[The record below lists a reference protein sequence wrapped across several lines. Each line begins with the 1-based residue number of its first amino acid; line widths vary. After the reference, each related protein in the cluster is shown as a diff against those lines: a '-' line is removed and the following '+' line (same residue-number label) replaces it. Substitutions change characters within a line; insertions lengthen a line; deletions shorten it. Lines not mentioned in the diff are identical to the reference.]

1 MSTLRHGGLLTA
13 LLLLLLG
20 AAPAALR
27 AQDQGAPI
35 VDSIAVTGNRRV
47 PAAQILSVAGLVPH
61 QPVGYRDIQRA
72 VTALFRT
79 GQYDDVIVEQTGAP
93 GRLILV
99 LRVVER
105 PLLADWTLAG
115 PEKVSTGDV
124 RSQVRLVA
132 GRPLDRAA
140 AARAQA
146 AIDSLYRAQGYYDA
160 DVRVET
166 AAVGDSAVRL
176 AFVVTEGARVAIS
189 GVEVEGNDSVPDG
202 QIVAQMAT
210 RPEGFWWFQ
219 EGEYDEDRLDADVR
233 QRLPQWYAERGM
245 IDFQVVGDTL
255 ISDTTAGKAVLR
267 LDVEEGAVYRVG
279 EFEITGN
286 QRFSTDELMQFY
298 PFRADTGANRRPVF
312 NRTAWT
318 AAVEQIQTLYTN
330 NGYIYMQIE
339 PTERRRTLADGTPV
353 LDLAW
358 QLREGQPATINKINI
373 VGNDVTHERVIRE
386 AIVMFPGEVFSRD
399 KMIRSY
405 QNVSNLNFFEQPM
418 AVPDV
423 QPTPDGDVDITFR
436 VEERRTGNINFGA
449 SLGQGTGIG
458 GFLGLEEPNLFGR
471 GKQGKLQ
478 WQFGRNVN
486 DFTLSYTD
494 PSIRESRISGAI
506 SLFDSR
512 VRYTIAD
519 LGRVRRT
526 GGNLR
531 FGFPFLGSRYTR
543 VFASYG
549 LQSIRYT
556 EGSDDIQERFRCSRC
571 TRSTVGGTLLRDT
584 RVGLPFAVAG
594 SYTNVQAELNGGL
607 LGGSGDYTKLDAEG
621 RWFAPLGTLGGEGEI
636 GAGIQFVLGLSAKS
650 GFIFG
655 DAGPF
660 FTDLFSLGGVQYG
673 IPLRGY
679 DEFSITPDGFDP
691 AAGGNRADPAS
702 FGKAYAAF
710 SIEAGARVSQSL
722 YLSSFLD
729 AGNIYRSA
737 RQYDPTRLFRGAG
750 VGAALVSPLGPLGID
765 LAYGFDRV
773 DANGEPDPGWQLH
786 FKIGNFF

>member
-1 MSTLRHGGLLTA
+1 MSTLRHAGLFTA
-13 LLLLLLG
+13 LFLILLG

-35 VDSIAVTGNRRV
+35 VDSIAVAGNRRV
-47 PAAQILSVAGLVPH
+47 PAAQVLSVAGLTPG
-61 QPVGYRDIQRA
+61 QPIGYRDIQRA
-72 VTALFRT
+72 VTNLFRT
-79 GQYDDVIVEQTGAP
+79 GQYDDVVVEQAGTP
-93 GRLILV
+93 DRLVLV
-99 LRVVER
+99 LRVDER
-105 PLLADWTLAG
+105 PLLADWAVRG
-115 PEKVSTGDV
+115 PDKVSGGEV
-124 RSQVRLVA
+124 RSLVRVIA
-132 GRPLDRAA
+132 GRPFDRAA
-140 AARAQA
+140 AARSRA
-146 AIDSLYRAQGYYDA
+146 AIDSLYREQGYYNA
-160 DVRVET
+160 DVRLET
-166 AAVGDSAVRL
+166 TPVGDSAVQL
-176 AFVVTEGARVAIS
+176 AFVVTEGSRVAIS
-189 GVEVEGNDSVPDG
+189 GVEIEGNDSVPDD

-219 EGEYDEDRLDADVR
+219 GGEYDEDRLESDVR
-233 QRLPQWYAERGM
+233 QRLPRWYAERGM

-255 ISDTTAGKAVLR
+255 MSDTTAGKAVLR
-267 LDVEEGAVYRVG
+267 LEVEEGPVYRVG
-279 EFEITGN
+279 SFEITGN
-286 QRFSTDELMQFY
+286 QRFSTDELMSFY
-298 PFRADTGANRRPVF
+298 PFRADTAAGRTVF
-312 NRTAWT
+312 DRSAWNS
-318 AAVEQIQTLYTN
+318 AVEQIETLYTN
-330 NGYIYMQIE
+330 NGYIYMQLQ
-339 PTERRRTLADGTPV
+339 PVERRRTLPDGTPA

-386 AIVMFPGEVFSRD
+386 AIVMLPGEVFSRD

-405 QNVSNLNFFEQPM
+405 QNISNLNFFQQPM

-494 PSIRESRISGAI
+494 PSIRESRISGAV

-526 GGNLR
+526 GGSLR
-531 FGFPFLGSRYTR
+531 LGFPFLGSRYTR

-556 EGSDDIQERFRCSRC
+556 EGSDDIQARFRCSRC

-594 SYTNVQAELNGGL
+594 SYTNIQAELNGGV
-607 LGGSGDYTKLDAEG
+607 LGGSGDYTKLDTEG
-621 RWFAPLGTLGGEGEI
+621 RWFAPLGTLGGQEGF
-636 GAGIQFVLGLSAKS
+636 GSGIQFVLGLSAKS

-710 SIEAGARVSQSL
+710 SVEAGARVSQSL
-722 YLSSFLD
+722 YLSTFLD
-729 AGNIYRSA
+729 AGNIYRTA

-773 DANGEPDPGWQLH
+773 DANGESAPGWQLH

>member
-1 MSTLRHGGLLTA
+1 
-13 LLLLLLG
+13 
-20 AAPAALR
+20 
-27 AQDQGAPI
+27 
-35 VDSIAVTGNRRV
+35 
-47 PAAQILSVAGLVPH
+47 
-61 QPVGYRDIQRA
+61 
-72 VTALFRT
+72 
-79 GQYDDVIVEQTGAP
+79 
-93 GRLILV
+93 
-99 LRVVER
+99 
-105 PLLADWTLAG
+105 
-115 PEKVSTGDV
+115 
-124 RSQVRLVA
+124 
-132 GRPLDRAA
+132 
-140 AARAQA
+140 
-146 AIDSLYRAQGYYDA
+146 
-160 DVRVET
+160 
-166 AAVGDSAVRL
+166 
-176 AFVVTEGARVAIS
+176 
-189 GVEVEGNDSVPDG
+189 
-202 QIVAQMAT
+202 
-210 RPEGFWWFQ
+210 
-219 EGEYDEDRLDADVR
+219 
-233 QRLPQWYAERGM
+233 
-245 IDFQVVGDTL
+245 
-255 ISDTTAGKAVLR
+255 
-267 LDVEEGAVYRVG
+267 
-279 EFEITGN
+279 
-286 QRFSTDELMQFY
+286 
-298 PFRADTGANRRPVF
+298 VF
-312 NRTAWT
+312 DRTAWT
-318 AAVEQIQTLYTN
+318 SAVNEVQTLYTN

-339 PTERRRTLADGTPV
+339 PVERRRTLADGTQV
-353 LDLAW
+353 LDLSW

-386 AIVMFPGEVFSRD
+386 AIVMLPGEVFSRD

-405 QNVSNLNFFEQPM
+405 QNISNLNFFQQPV

-494 PSIRESRISGAI
+494 PSIRETRISGAI

-531 FGFPFLGSRYTR
+531 LGFPFLGSRYTR
-543 VFASYG
+543 IFASYG

-556 EGSDDIQERFRCSRC
+556 EGSDDIQQRFRCSRC

-594 SYTNVQAELNGGL
+594 SYTNLQAELNGGI
-607 LGGSGDYTKLDAEG
+607 LGGSGNYTKLDTEG
-621 RWFAPLGTLGGEGEI
+621 RWFAPLGALGGEEGF
-636 GAGIQFVLGLSAKS
+636 GSGIQFVLGLSAKS

-710 SIEAGARVSQSL
+710 SVEAGARVSQSL
-722 YLSSFLD
+722 YISSFLD

-773 DANGEPDPGWQLH
+773 DANGEPAPGWQLH